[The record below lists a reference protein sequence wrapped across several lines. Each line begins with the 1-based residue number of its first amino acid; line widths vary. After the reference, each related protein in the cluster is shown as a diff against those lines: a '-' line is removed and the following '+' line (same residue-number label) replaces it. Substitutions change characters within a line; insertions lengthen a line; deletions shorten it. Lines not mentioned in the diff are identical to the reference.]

1 MNPKYQSLCKAVIF
15 LCTTA
20 TLNVV
25 YAQSGA
31 SKSADDIKYVP
42 ISLQEYLVQVESNSA
57 AVGAKKLAVQSTKA
71 QRPYMSTPNI
81 NPSLTYSRGSYYNA
95 TPYTP
100 YVSPGSN
107 TYTLSGT
114 IEGWGKLTARTN
126 FSDAEILRNES
137 ELNSIVKAARADA
150 VFAYLDT
157 FRVKK
162 IYDSY
167 ENVIRKLVTKKEKAQ
182 AEPLI
187 TAQKN
192 SANDLKYFAYTMG
205 VFAGNTSADLLEPSG
220 NLNAF
225 KPREFKAQILVE
237 QALNQRADI
246 LYFNDAIKSA
256 QASFEMAKKNRNI
269 NLSPSIWLSQT
280 PPYSSSGTDY
290 KRTEAF
296 GFSVTV
302 PIPTNLLFDGEL
314 VQEANNKLSLE
325 LYLKDLKTRVIAE
338 VNQALMQYQFAK
350 TKLADEEKDYAQ
362 AVKDNSDNSAK
373 SIILMR
379 DKEVEL
385 LDAKINHAKALIYL
399 QRVSGDYEIPKI

>member
-1 MNPKYQSLCKAVIF
+1 MSHRCQSLSKAVFFIF
-15 LCTTA
+15 TA
-20 TLNVV
+20 VTLNA
-25 YAQSGA
+25 YAQSGL
-31 SKSADDIKYVP
+31 SKGVDDVKYVP
-42 ISLQEYLVQVESNSA
+42 ITLQEYLVQVESNSA
-57 AVGAKKLAVQSTKA
+57 AVGAKKLAVESTKA
-71 QRPYMSTPNI
+71 QRPFMSTPNI

-95 TPYTP
+95 TPYSP
-100 YVSPGSN
+100 YVAPGSN
-107 TYTLSGT
+107 TLTLSGT
-114 IEGWGKLTARTN
+114 IEGWGKRTARTN

-137 ELNSIVKAARADA
+137 ELNSIVKAARVDA

-157 FRVKK
+157 LRVKK

-167 ENVIRKLVTKKEKAQ
+167 NNAIRKLVAKKEKAQ

-205 VFAGNTSADLLEPSG
+205 VFAGNSSADLLEPSG

-225 KPREFKAQILVE
+225 TPREYKAQVLVE
-237 QALNQRADI
+237 HALNQRADI

-256 QASFEMAKKNRNI
+256 QASFELAKKNRNI
-269 NLSPSIWLSQT
+269 NLSPSVWLSQT
-280 PPYSSSGTDY
+280 PPYTSSGTEY
-290 KRTEAF
+290 NRSESF
-296 GFSVTV
+296 GFSVSM

-314 VQEANNKLSLE
+314 VQEANNKLTLE
-325 LYLKDLKTRVIAE
+325 LFLKDLKTRVIAE

-362 AVKDNSDNSAK
+362 VAKANSDNSAK

-379 DKEVEL
+379 DKEAEL
-385 LDAKINHAKALIYL
+385 VDAKINHAKALIYL

>member
-1 MNPKYQSLCKAVIF
+1 MNYKYHRQCNAVIF
-15 LCTTA
+15 LLLTA
-20 TLNVV
+20 VALNVS
-25 YAQSGA
+25 AQSDA
-31 SKSADDIKYVP
+31 SKSVNGVKYVP
-42 ISLQEYLVQVESNSA
+42 ITLQEYLLQVESNSA
-57 AVGAKKLAVQSTKA
+57 AVAVKKLAVESAKA
-71 QRPYMSTPNI
+71 QRPFMSTPNI
-81 NPSLTYSRGSYYNA
+81 NPSLTYSRGSYYNK
-95 TPYTP
+95 TPYEP
-100 YVSPGSN
+100 YVAPGSN

-114 IEGWGKLTARTN
+114 IEGWGKRTARTN

-137 ELNSIVKAARADA
+137 ELNSIVKAARVDA
-150 VFAYLDT
+150 ALAYLDSL
-157 FRVKK
+157 RVKK

-167 ENVIRKLVTKKEKAQ
+167 ENAIRKILAKKEKAQ

-192 SANDLKYFAYTMG
+192 SANDLRYFAYTMG
-205 VFAGNTSADLLEPSG
+205 VFAGNSSADLLEPSG

-225 KPREFKAQILVE
+225 TPREFKVQALVE

-269 NLSPSIWLSQT
+269 NLSPSIWLSRT
-280 PPYSSSGTDY
+280 PPYTSSGTDY
-290 KRTEAF
+290 NKTEAY
-296 GFSVTV
+296 GFSITV
-302 PIPTNLLFDGEL
+302 PIPTNLLFDGEI
-314 VQEANNKLSLE
+314 VQEANNKLTLE
-325 LYLKDLKTRVIAE
+325 LLLKDLKTRVIAE

-350 TKLADEEKDYAQ
+350 TKLADEEKDYSQ
-362 AVKDNSDNSAK
+362 AAKGNSDNSAK

-379 DKEVEL
+379 DKEAEL

>member
-1 MNPKYQSLCKAVIF
+1 MNHIHQSLYKSVFF
-15 LCTTA
+15 LLTTV
-20 TLNVV
+20 TLNI

-31 SKSADDIKYVP
+31 SKSADDVKYVP
-42 ISLQEYLVQVESNSA
+42 ITLQEYLVQVESNSA
-57 AVGAKKLAVQSTKA
+57 AVGAKKLAVETTKA
-71 QRPYMSTPNI
+71 QRPYMVTPNI

-95 TPYTP
+95 TPYSP
-100 YVSPGSN
+100 YVAPGSN
-107 TYTLSGT
+107 TLTLSGT
-114 IEGWGKLTARTN
+114 IEGWGKRTARSN

-137 ELNSIVKAARADA
+137 ELSSIVKATRVDA

-157 FRVKK
+157 LRVKK

-167 ENVIRKLVTKKEKAQ
+167 ENAIRKLVAKKEKAQ

-187 TAQKN
+187 TAQLN

-205 VFAGNTSADLLEPSG
+205 VFAGNSSAVLLEPSG
-220 NLNAF
+220 NLNTF

-256 QASFEMAKKNRNI
+256 EASLELAKKNRNI

-290 KRTEAF
+290 KRSESF
-296 GFSVTV
+296 GFSVTM

-325 LYLKDLKTRVIAE
+325 LFLKDLKTRVIAE

-350 TKLADEEKDYAQ
+350 TKLADAEKDYAQ
-362 AVKDNSDNSAK
+362 VAKSNSDNSAK

-379 DKEVEL
+379 DKEAEL
-385 LDAKINHAKALIYL
+385 VDAKINHAKALIYL

>member
-1 MNPKYQSLCKAVIF
+1 MSHRCQSLSKAVFFIF
-15 LCTTA
+15 TA
-20 TLNVV
+20 VTLNA
-25 YAQSGA
+25 YAQSGL
-31 SKSADDIKYVP
+31 SKGVDDVKYVP
-42 ISLQEYLVQVESNSA
+42 IALQEYLVQVESNSA
-57 AVGAKKLAVQSTKA
+57 AVGAKKLAVESTKA
-71 QRPYMSTPNI
+71 QRPFMSTPNI

-95 TPYTP
+95 TPYSP
-100 YVSPGSN
+100 YVAPGSN
-107 TYTLSGT
+107 TLTLSGT
-114 IEGWGKLTARTN
+114 IEGWGKRTARTN

-137 ELNSIVKAARADA
+137 ELNSIVKAARVDA

-157 FRVKK
+157 LRVKK

-167 ENVIRKLVTKKEKAQ
+167 NNAISKLVAKKEKAQ

-205 VFAGNTSADLLEPSG
+205 VFAGNSSADLLEPSG

-225 KPREFKAQILVE
+225 TPREYKAQVLVE

-256 QASFEMAKKNRNI
+256 QASFELAKKNRNI
-269 NLSPSIWLSQT
+269 NLSPSVWLSQT
-280 PPYSSSGTDY
+280 PPYTSSGTEY
-290 KRTEAF
+290 NRSESF
-296 GFSVTV
+296 GFSVSR
-302 PIPTNLLFDGEL
+302 PIPKNLLFDGEL
-314 VQEANNKLSLE
+314 VQEANNKLTLE
-325 LYLKDLKTRVIAE
+325 LFLKDLKTRVIAE

-362 AVKDNSDNSAK
+362 VAKANSDNSAK

-379 DKEVEL
+379 DKEAEL
-385 LDAKINHAKALIYL
+385 VDAKINHAKALIYL

>member
-1 MNPKYQSLCKAVIF
+1 MSHRCQSLSKAVFFIF
-15 LCTTA
+15 TA
-20 TLNVV
+20 VTLNA
-25 YAQSGA
+25 YAQSGL
-31 SKSADDIKYVP
+31 SKGVDDVKYVP
-42 ISLQEYLVQVESNSA
+42 ITLQEYLVQVESNSA
-57 AVGAKKLAVQSTKA
+57 AVGAKKLAVESTKA
-71 QRPYMSTPNI
+71 QRPFMSTPNI

-95 TPYTP
+95 TPYSP
-100 YVSPGSN
+100 YVAPGSN
-107 TYTLSGT
+107 TLTLSGT
-114 IEGWGKLTARTN
+114 IEGWGKRTARTN

-137 ELNSIVKAARADA
+137 ELNSIVKAARVDA

-157 FRVKK
+157 LRVKK

-167 ENVIRKLVTKKEKAQ
+167 NNAIRKLVEKKEKAQ

-205 VFAGNTSADLLEPSG
+205 VFAGNSSADLLEPSG

-225 KPREFKAQILVE
+225 TPREYKAQVLVE

-256 QASFEMAKKNRNI
+256 QASFELAKKNRNI
-269 NLSPSIWLSQT
+269 NLSPSVWLSQT
-280 PPYSSSGTDY
+280 PPYTSSGTEY
-290 KRTEAF
+290 NRSESF
-296 GFSVTV
+296 GFSVSM

-314 VQEANNKLSLE
+314 VQEANNKLTLE
-325 LYLKDLKTRVIAE
+325 LFLKDLKTRVIAE

-362 AVKDNSDNSAK
+362 VAKANSDNSAK

-379 DKEVEL
+379 DKEAEL
-385 LDAKINHAKALIYL
+385 VDAKINHAKALIYL

>member
-1 MNPKYQSLCKAVIF
+1 MKIRCQSLTKAVFFIF
-15 LCTTA
+15 TA
-20 TLNVV
+20 VTLNA
-25 YAQSGA
+25 YAQNGSI
-31 SKSADDIKYVP
+31 KSADDVKYVP
-42 ISLQEYLVQVESNSA
+42 ITLQEYLVQVESNSA
-57 AVGAKKLAVQSTKA
+57 AVGAKKLAVESTKA

-81 NPSLTYSRGSYYNA
+81 NPSLTYSRGSYYNK
-95 TPYTP
+95 TPYSP
-100 YVSPGSN
+100 YVAPGSN

-114 IEGWGKLTARTN
+114 IEGWGKRTARTN
-126 FSDAEILRNES
+126 FSDAEILKNES
-137 ELNSIVKAARADA
+137 ELNSIVKAARVDA
-150 VFAYLDT
+150 VLAYLDT
-157 FRVKK
+157 LRVKI

-167 ENVIRKLVTKKEKAQ
+167 ENPIRKLLAKKEKAQ
-182 AEPLI
+182 AELLI

-205 VFAGNTSADLLEPSG
+205 VFAGNSSADLLEPSG

-225 KPREFKAQILVE
+225 TPREFKAQVLVD

-256 QASFEMAKKNRNI
+256 QASFELAKKNRNI

-280 PPYSSSGTDY
+280 PPYSSSGTEY
-290 KRTEAF
+290 NRTESF

-302 PIPTNLLFDGEL
+302 PIPTNLLFDGDL
-314 VQEANNKLSLE
+314 VQEANNKLTLE
-325 LYLKDLKTRVIAE
+325 LFLKDLKIRVIAE

-350 TKLADEEKDYAQ
+350 TKLADEEKDYTQEAK
-362 AVKDNSDNSAK
+362 ANSDNSTK

-379 DKEVEL
+379 DKEAEL
-385 LDAKINHAKALIYL
+385 IDAKINHAKALIYL

>member
-1 MNPKYQSLCKAVIF
+1 MIHKCQSLCKAVFF
-15 LCTTA
+15 LFSA
-20 TLNVV
+20 ASVNA
-25 YAQSGA
+25 YAQSGV
-31 SKSADDIKYVP
+31 SKSIDDVKYVP
-42 ISLQEYLVQVESNSA
+42 ITLQEYLVQVESNSA
-57 AVGAKKLAVQSTKA
+57 AVGVKKLAVESTKA
-71 QRPYMSTPNI
+71 QRPFMSTPNI

-95 TPYTP
+95 TPYSP
-100 YVSPGSN
+100 YVAPGSN

-114 IEGWGKLTARTN
+114 IEGWGKRTARTN

-137 ELNSIVKAARADA
+137 ELNSIVKAARVDA

-157 FRVKK
+157 LRVKK

-167 ENVIRKLVTKKEKAQ
+167 DNAIRKLVAKKEKAQ

-187 TAQKN
+187 AAQKN

-205 VFAGNTSADLLEPSG
+205 VFAGNSSADLLEPSG

-225 KPREFKAQILVE
+225 TPREYKAQVLVE

-256 QASFEMAKKNRNI
+256 QASFELAKKNRNI
-269 NLSPSIWLSQT
+269 NLSPSVWLSQT
-280 PPYSSSGTDY
+280 PPYTSSGTEY
-290 KRTEAF
+290 NRSESF
-296 GFSVTV
+296 GFSVTM
-302 PIPTNLLFDGEL
+302 PIPTNLLFDGDL
-314 VQEANNKLSLE
+314 VQEANNKLTLE
-325 LYLKDLKTRVIAE
+325 LFLKDLKTRVIAE

-362 AVKDNSDNSAK
+362 VAKANSDNSAK

-379 DKEVEL
+379 DKEAEL
-385 LDAKINHAKALIYL
+385 VDAKINHAKALIYL

>member
-1 MNPKYQSLCKAVIF
+1 MNHIHQSLYKAVFF
-15 LCTTA
+15 LLTTV
-20 TLNVV
+20 TLNV

-31 SKSADDIKYVP
+31 GKSADDVKYVP
-42 ISLQEYLVQVESNSA
+42 ITLQEYLVQVESNSA
-57 AVGAKKLAVQSTKA
+57 AVGAKKLAVETTKA
-71 QRPYMSTPNI
+71 QRPYMVTPNI

-95 TPYTP
+95 TPYSP
-100 YVSPGSN
+100 YVAPGSN

-114 IEGWGKLTARTN
+114 IEGWGKRTARTN

-137 ELNSIVKAARADA
+137 ELNSIVKATRIDA

-157 FRVKK
+157 LRVKK

-167 ENVIRKLVTKKEKAQ
+167 ENAIRKLVAKKEKAR

-187 TAQKN
+187 TAQTN

-205 VFAGNTSADLLEPSG
+205 VFAGNSSVVLLEPSG
-220 NLNAF
+220 NLNTF
-225 KPREFKAQILVE
+225 KPREFKAQVLVE

-246 LYFNDAIKSA
+246 LYFHDAIKSA
-256 QASFEMAKKNRNI
+256 EASLELAKKNRNI

-290 KRTEAF
+290 NRTEAF

-325 LYLKDLKTRVIAE
+325 LFLKDLKVRIIAE

-362 AVKDNSDNSAK
+362 VAKSNSDNSAK

-379 DKEVEL
+379 DKEAEL
-385 LDAKINHAKALIYL
+385 VDAKINHAKALIYL

>member
-1 MNPKYQSLCKAVIF
+1 MNDRCQSLCKAVFF
-15 LCTTA
+15 LFATV
-20 TLNVV
+20 TLNA
-25 YAQSGA
+25 YAQGGA
-31 SKSADDIKYVP
+31 SKSIEDIKFLP
-42 ISLQEYLVQVESNSA
+42 ITLQEYLVQVESNSA
-57 AVGAKKLAVQSTKA
+57 AVGAKKLAVESTKA
-71 QRPYMSTPNI
+71 QRPFMSTPNI

-95 TPYTP
+95 TPYSP
-100 YVSPGSN
+100 YVAPGSN

-114 IEGWGKLTARTN
+114 IEGWGKRTARTN

-137 ELNSIVKAARADA
+137 ELNSIVKAARVDA

-157 FRVKK
+157 LRVKK

-167 ENVIRKLVTKKEKAQ
+167 DNAIRKLVAKKERAQ

-192 SANDLKYFAYTMG
+192 SANDLKYFSYTMG
-205 VFAGNTSADLLEPSG
+205 VFAGNSSADLLEPSG

-225 KPREFKAQILVE
+225 TPREFKAQILVE

-246 LYFNDAIKSA
+246 LYFNEAIKSA
-256 QASFEMAKKNRNI
+256 QASFELAKKNRNI
-269 NLSPSIWLSQT
+269 NLSPSVWLSQT
-280 PPYSSSGTDY
+280 PPYSSSGTEY
-290 KRTEAF
+290 NRSESF

-314 VQEANNKLSLE
+314 VQEANNKLTLE
-325 LYLKDLKTRVIAE
+325 LFLKDLKTRVIAE

-362 AVKDNSDNSAK
+362 VAKANSNNSTK

-379 DKEVEL
+379 DKEAEL
-385 LDAKINHAKALIYL
+385 IDAKINHAKALIYL